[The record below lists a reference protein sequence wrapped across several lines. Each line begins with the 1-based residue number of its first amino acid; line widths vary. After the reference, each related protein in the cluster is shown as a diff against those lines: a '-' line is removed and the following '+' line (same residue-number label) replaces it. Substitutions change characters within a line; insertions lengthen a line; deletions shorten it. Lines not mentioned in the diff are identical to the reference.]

1 MSTTP
6 TPLLQT
12 PVPSFAGHNHLG
24 GLLTL
29 TGRLVHQYL
38 TAELR
43 PLNVSY
49 AQVTALVRLWRSDD
63 GALPQRE
70 MVQSLAL
77 SRASGTLL
85 LQDLEELGLVRRR
98 RHPADGRRQV
108 VALTAKGRALEHPV
122 HRVVE
127 ALDSRLRATLGDGT
141 IAAVSA
147 ALRDVVGLLGPETEA
162 ALPAGDRG

>member
-1 MSTTP
+1 MSSA
-6 TPLLQT
+6 
-12 PVPSFAGHNHLG
+12 PVPVLPALAPSFAGHNHLG
-24 GLLTL
+24 GLITL
-29 TGRLVHQYL
+29 AGRLVHQHL

-77 SRASGTLL
+77 TRASGTLL

-98 RHPADGRRQV
+98 RHPHDRRRQV
-108 VALTAKGRALEHPV
+108 VALTSKGRALEHPV
-122 HRVVE
+122 HEVVE

-162 ALPAGDRG
+162 ALPVGDRG